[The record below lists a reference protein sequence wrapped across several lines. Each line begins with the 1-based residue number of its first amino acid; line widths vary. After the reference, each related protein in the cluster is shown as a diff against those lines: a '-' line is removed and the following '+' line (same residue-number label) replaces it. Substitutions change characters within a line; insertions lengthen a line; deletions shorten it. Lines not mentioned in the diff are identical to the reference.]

1 VKTLQGMFL
10 NVIDEGQ
17 TIQLP
22 KENKDKREKSMID
35 KSLHGKLKAE
45 QHEPH

>member
-1 VKTLQGMFL
+1 M
-10 NVIDEGQ
+10 
-17 TIQLP
+17 IQLFLP
-22 KENKDKREKSMID
+22 AIAREMIKTTAENKDKREKSMID